1 MMQVVF
7 REQALTD
14 MRNAMAWFRDRRD
27 GSEERFEDAV
37 DAELTFIRQ
46 YPFGYQLRR
55 PPYRFAM
62 VRGFAYFIIYVIVG
76 RVLVIHRIRHMH
88 QRPFK
93 RSFGTLR

>member
-1 MMQVVF
+1 MQVVF

-14 MRNAMAWFRDRRD
+14 MRNAMAWFGDRRD
-27 GSEERFEDAV
+27 GSDERFEDAV

-62 VRGFAYFIIYVIVG
+62 VVRFEYFVIDAVVED
-76 RVLVIHRIRHMH
+76 VLVIYRIRHMH
-88 QRPFK
+88 QRPLK
-93 RSFGTLR
+93 RYFGP

>member
-7 REQALTD
+7 REHALAD
-14 MRNAMAWFRDRRD
+14 IRNAMAWFRDRRD

-46 YPFGYQLRR
+46 YPLGYRLRR

-62 VRGFAYFIIYVIVG
+62 VVRFEYFIIYAVIED
-76 RVLVIHRIRHMH
+76 VLVIYRIRHMH
-88 QRPFK
+88 QRPL
-93 RSFGTLR
+93 RRYFGR

>member
-7 REQALTD
+7 REQARTD

-27 GSEERFEDAV
+27 GSEERFEDAF
-37 DAELTFIRQ
+37 DAELAFLRQ

-62 VRGFAYFIIYVIVG
+62 VLRFEYFIIYAVVG
-76 RVLVIHRIRHMH
+76 EVLVIHRIRHMH
-88 QRPFK
+88 QKPLK
-93 RSFGTLR
+93 RYFGP